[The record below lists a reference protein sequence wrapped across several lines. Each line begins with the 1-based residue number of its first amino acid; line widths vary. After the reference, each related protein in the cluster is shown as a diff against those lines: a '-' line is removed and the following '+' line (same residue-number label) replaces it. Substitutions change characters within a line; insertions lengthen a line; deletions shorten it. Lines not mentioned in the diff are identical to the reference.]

1 MDEDSK
7 HISLLDESIES
18 EFCALTEQRRIFDIS
33 LQELEKNINTISYKE
48 PSSIQQIKNKFEE
61 IQKQMKNMNDSISYI
76 KNFLKNK
83 KDYDKLNKIS
93 KSIYTKYKNADD
105 NFKNALRNAE
115 NDVQNQINKNLG
127 FEIDNLSNSSLQ
139 EMEIDTSLTQKNKI
153 ERLKNVQKEYQ
164 QIYNI
169 TVSLSK
175 LSQDINASMKRS
187 EEKLNNIEDNL
198 IDVED
203 NTKKG
208 NEELREFR
216 DNNNNSNSVYI
227 KFSLILFIVI
237 LIIGFLTYSRL
248 SSSNNSN
255 RNVNIV
261 NKDIPKINQNI
272 KNNQNKVNQNV
283 NKVNKINKG
292 ISKGNNYNSG
302 NNKGNNY
309 KGKYKNNEKPIK
321 NKKVKKN
328 KI

>member
-1 MDEDSK
+1 
-7 HISLLDESIES
+7 
-18 EFCALTEQRRIFDIS
+18 
-33 LQELEKNINTISYKE
+33 
-48 PSSIQQIKNKFEE
+48 
-61 IQKQMKNMNDSISYI
+61 MNDSISYI

-153 ERLKNVQKEYQ
+153 ERLKNVQKEYK
-164 QIYNI
+164 QIYDI

-175 LSQDINASMKRS
+175 LSQDINASMKRG

-216 DNNNNSNSVYI
+216 DNNNYSNSVYI

-248 SSSNNSN
+248 SSSNNNN
-255 RNVNIV
+255 RDINIV
-261 NKDIPKINQNI
+261 NKDIPKVNQNI
-272 KNNQNKVNQNV
+272 KNNGNNIKVNGNV
-283 NKVNKINKG
+283 NKVNRVNKD
-292 ISKGNNYNSG
+292 ISKGNNKDI
-302 NNKGNNY
+302 KGNY
-309 KGKYKNNEKPIK
+309 KVEIIK
-321 NKKVKKN
+321 EIIKKVNIKIMKN
-328 KI
+328 QLRIKR